1 MSIYGPTS
9 TESQQAEGEQGDHSM
24 FAKKPDVLLKA
35 GGLMHGNIDMT
46 GHQVV
51 NLGDPTYGQD
61 AATMRYVD
69 NYATYLNN
77 NKVNWTGGTMTGLLN
92 MGDNKL
98 TNVGDPENDKDAVNK
113 KYVDTFL
120 EHHEHDLDVIGR
132 YLVISKN
139 GDKSYVSLRTK
150 KNIDLQQDLL
160 LNITSEGLINTR
172 DYSINYPEG
181 VSIKL
186 PNDNKLGT
194 INFYRQLNILTQVQL
209 VDGTINVIEISQP
222 WTFLFSAKPNLSSGI
237 SRSFIG
243 FGNNSSLFLDWS
255 SGTFNYEMPNQIDRI
270 SIGIDTTQFNHIAF
284 EYVGNKLTVW
294 VNGKSRKSH
303 NINLGNLSSISMN
316 IDQLGVLSLYDR
328 ELSKTEV
335 AEHFVEYQVKNFSNN
350 AQVLI

>member
-1 MSIYGPTS
+1 M
-9 TESQQAEGEQGDHSM
+9 
-24 FAKKPDVLLKA
+24 LLKA

-51 NLGDPTYGQD
+51 NLGDPVYGQD

-92 MGDNKL
+92 MGSFKI
-98 TNVGDPENDKDAVNK
+98 TNVGDPENDTDVVNK

-160 LNITSEGLINTR
+160 LNITSEGITNTAFR
-172 DYSINYPEG
+172 MVVRS
-181 VSIKL
+181 SSSL
-186 PNDNKLGT
+186 PNGNKLDIIKHTG
-194 INFYRQLNILTQVQL
+194 QLDIYEQIHEPGKV
-209 VDGTINVIEISQP
+209 VSQP
-222 WTFLFSAKPNLSSGI
+222 WTFLFSAKPNLPSGNN
-237 SRSFIG
+237 RSYLG
-243 FGNNSSLFLDWS
+243 FGVSGSLFLDWS

-270 SIGIDTTQFNHIAF
+270 STLTQHSLIILPLNML
-284 EYVGNKLTVW
+284 E
-294 VNGKSRKSH
+294 
-303 NINLGNLSSISMN
+303 INLLFGLMVNQENHTI
-316 IDQLGVLSLYDR
+316 
-328 ELSKTEV
+328 
-335 AEHFVEYQVKNFSNN
+335 
-350 AQVLI
+350 